1 MDIRDETAVSKRK
14 LKVVSSSTQAD
25 DANHG
30 IPLYMCFLTQLKK
43 HLVTASYIND
53 TMCKLHD
60 ATKDSGITIL
70 GEMGLDPGID
80 RMMAMSMI
88 NQAHAQGGK
97 VRVTCKKKGNYKK
110 SPNTKSSIRR
120 ISKEILKEKGPAKP
134 KAAPAKPKRVV
145 KLKVALVKSNVGKKK
160 RLDEDVEV
168 EDERVSKVEDER
180 GSLMV

>member
-14 LKVVSSSTQAD
+14 LKVVSSSTHAD
-25 DANHG
+25 DANH
-30 IPLYMCFLTQLKK
+30 
-43 HLVTASYIND
+43 
-53 TMCKLHD
+53 
-60 ATKDSGITIL
+60 
-70 GEMGLDPGID
+70 D
-80 RMMAMSMI
+80 RMMAMIMI

-97 VRVTCKKKGNYKK
+97 VRWTCKKRNYKK

-120 ISKEILKEKGPAKP
+120 ISKEDLKEKGPAKP
-134 KAAPAKPKRVV
+134 KAAPVKPKRVV
-145 KLKVALVKSNVGKKK
+145 KSKVALVKSNVGKKK